1 MKCRSIHSGK
11 AYNIIISAKL
21 PQLIFNKAP
30 GITPI
35 SEASVSVAAVRTID
49 NGNTAMRFIVKI
61 TPG

>member
-1 MKCRSIHSGK
+1 MPNGIHRGI

-30 GITPI
+30 GITPM
-35 SEASVSVAAVRTID
+35 SEARASVAAVRTID
-49 NGNTAMRFIVKI
+49 NGNTARRFIIKV